1 MTTILNKEFKPK
13 KIEEY
18 LNEVKY
24 GVETNYIPSDFAMKF
39 ITFIKLVNGA
49 EGEENLTPILHFK
62 MLDTLAYEPKDTA
75 NMVHRGAAKT
85 TVFGEYMFFY
95 IAVYREIPHLPNI
108 DFAIYVSDSIDNGVK
123 SMRKNLESRWDKS
136 DFLKKYVPVIK
147 FTDIRW
153 EFNNIDGKKF
163 VVKGYGA
170 KTGVRGTKEFGKRPK
185 LAVLDDLVSDE
196 DARSPTV
203 IASIEDTIYK
213 AVNYALHP
221 RYRKII
227 WCGTPFNA
235 NDPLYKA
242 VESGAWAVNVFPVCE
257 KFPCTEEEFLGSW
270 PDRFDYHSIK
280 KRYEEAVLLGKVD
293 TFNQELMLRIIS
305 DEDRLIQEHEIQWY
319 NRDFILMF
327 KNAFN
332 FYITT
337 DFATSEKD
345 SADFSVISVWAI
357 NNKGYIYL
365 VDGICK
371 RQTMDKNID
380 DLFRLAQIYKPQ
392 SVGVEVSGQQQ
403 GFIPWLNN
411 EMLKRNIFFN
421 LASNNNEGRPGIR
434 PTTDKMKRFNIVL
447 PWIKSK
453 MLFLPSQ
460 LATSRLVLEALDE
473 LRLLTAKGFKS
484 KHDDWA
490 DTFSMLG
497 SMYLWK
503 PSEELEDG
511 SLTDNRMWEEEQ
523 RDTSHRRDNYIV

>member
-1 MTTILNKEFKPK
+1 MTMTTKIKTVVEHLNAVSYQVDPD
-13 KIEEY
+13 
-18 LNEVKY
+18 
-24 GVETNYIPSDFAMKF
+24 YIPSDFALKF
-39 ITFIKLVNGA
+39 ITFIKLVNGI

-95 IAVYREIPHLPNI
+95 IALYREIPHLPNI

-153 EFNNIDGKKF
+153 EFINIDNQKF

-170 KTGVRGTKEFGKRPK
+170 KTGVRGTKEYGKRPK

-221 RYRKII
+221 KHRKII

-257 KFPCTEEEFLGSW
+257 KFPCTEEEFMGSW

-280 KRYEEAVLLGKVD
+280 KRYDEALLLGKID

-305 DEDRLIQEHEIQWY
+305 DDDRLVLDSDIQWF
-319 NRDFILMF
+319 NRDLVIDL
-327 KNAFN
+327 KSAFN

-345 SADFSVISVWAI
+345 AADYSVISVWAI
-357 NNKGYIYL
+357 NSKGFIYL
-365 VDGICK
+365 VDGICR
-371 RQTMDKNID
+371 RQAMDKNID
-380 DLFRLAQIYKPQ
+380 DLFNLVQKYKPQ
-392 SVGVEVSGQQQ
+392 SVGIEISGQQG
-403 GFIPWLNN
+403 GFIPWMQN
-411 EMLKRNIFFN
+411 EMIKRNVFFTF
-421 LASNNNEGRPGIR
+421 ASHNNEGRPGIR
-434 PTTDKMKRFNIVL
+434 PNTKKIERFNIVH
-447 PWIKSK
+447 PWLKSK
-453 MLFLPSQ
+453 MVFFPSS
-460 LATSRLVLEALDE
+460 LANTKLVIEAIEE
-473 LRLLTAKGFKS
+473 LSLITPKGCKS
-484 KHDDWA
+484 KHDDWL

-503 PSEELEDG
+503 PSDSG
-511 SLTDNRMWEEEQ
+511 YDDVTDDTLWEPEKK
-523 RDTSHRRDNYIV
+523 SSNPRRSNYIV